1 MCLGRRY
8 TKCAGCGGYLAS
20 KAMFLQLGGGEGA
33 PDAALEEAL
42 ASLDRSSSGSKQ
54 GNAGGSSEGRRGGQQ
69 QLFEEM
75 DRLAN
80 EIMAD

>member
-8 TKCAGCGGYLAS
+8 TKCASCGGYLAT
-20 KAMFLQLGGGEGA
+20 KAMFLQQGGEGA

-42 ASLDRSSSGSKQ
+42 ASLNRSSGSKR